1 MADQIFRLFSSSD
14 ANFESNEA
22 QPKDET
28 NVETEKDSSVTDSS
42 KVEIDI
48 LIDSPVG
55 EAPLLNNAS
64 NCNEDTAIRKPLLSP
79 VSPTSANGSEPRNLC
94 QQLCAILKSRLLK
107 AHEDAEL
114 RFGMSRSETSALLA
128 AESELH
134 NGDLSNDTN
143 ESEPS
148 KLVPSCE
155 NKENDSEKQSL
166 PSAEEEIPEIND
178 VGQGSFYSLLAV
190 FFFCFLHECFD
201 KTVLSCFFLF
211 FSSKFTLKIG
221 VNMIH

>member
-28 NVETEKDSSVTDSS
+28 NVETDKDNSVMDSS

-55 EAPLLNNAS
+55 DAPLLNNAS

-128 AESELH
+128 AESELP
-134 NGDLSNDTN
+134 NGDLSSETN
-143 ESEPS
+143 ENCEN
-148 KLVPSCE
+148 KVPSCE

-166 PSAEEEIPEIND
+166 PSAEEEIPETND
-178 VGQGSFYSLLAV
+178 IGQGSFY
-190 FFFCFLHECFD
+190 FFTYL
-201 KTVLSCFFLF
+201 FLF
-211 FSSKFTLKIG
+211 L
-221 VNMIH
+221 V